1 LFPKT
6 ARPTPAAMNNRLDT
20 TMNDQQQFG
29 GDIEGPE
36 DDIVQLD
43 DEIEQLDLRR
53 RDDDD
58 SEVNE
63 LDMTPMVDVTF
74 LLLIFFMVTAAFSL
88 HKSIEQ
94 PPVDQSENAAEAR
107 TIEEVEH
114 DDDYVIVRIYRD
126 DSIFVDDREATSEQ
140 ELLVQLREARQGS
153 PGGGTTGP
161 SNLLVMADGDCRH
174 ETVVMALDA
183 GTEVGM
189 ESVRLTTVDSDDL

>member
-63 LDMTPMVDVTF
+63 LDMTPM
-74 LLLIFFMVTAAFSL
+74 
-88 HKSIEQ
+88 
-94 PPVDQSENAAEAR
+94 
-107 TIEEVEH
+107 
-114 DDDYVIVRIYRD
+114 
-126 DSIFVDDREATSEQ
+126 ATS
-140 ELLVQLREARQGS
+140 RS
-153 PGGGTTGP
+153 
-161 SNLLVMADGDCRH
+161 CC
-174 ETVVMALDA
+174 
-183 GTEVGM
+183 
-189 ESVRLTTVDSDDL
+189 